1 MNRKGIS
8 QILFLIIAASV
19 LMMVALTLIFMF
31 QSGASDTTQ
40 QADAQTCRSSAQA
53 QCSNFGSASIVA
65 PTSCYTQ
72 EAGEYQDITG
82 IPFPVYDTDPGQ
94 TNGGT
99 LLSSASDPSEPHYLD
114 CGDVL

>member
-65 PTSCYTQ
+65 PNSCYTQ
-72 EAGEYQDITG
+72 EAGSYQTITG
-82 IPFPVYDTDPGQ
+82 IPFDVYYDEGTSNKLSGSAPTGSGDT
-94 TNGGT
+94 
-99 LLSSASDPSEPHYLD
+99 PHYLK
-114 CGDVL
+114 CSEVI

>member
-53 QCSNFGSASIVA
+53 QCSNLGGSSVIA
-65 PTSCYTQ
+65 PNSCYNQQ
-72 EAGEYQDITG
+72 EGTYGMTSGLPANWQLYTTDALSTTVGG
-82 IPFPVYDTDPGQ
+82 GSSSPPF
-94 TNGGT
+94 
-99 LLSSASDPSEPHYLD
+99 YLD
-114 CGDVL
+114 CGQVL

>member
-31 QSGASDTTQ
+31 QSGASDTTR

-72 EAGEYQDITG
+72 EAGEYRSISG
-82 IPFPVYDTDPGQ
+82 IPFSVYNTDGVS
-94 TNGGT
+94 NSISVA
-99 LLSSASDPSEPHYLD
+99 SSPSEPFYLK
-114 CGDVL
+114 CSEVI

>member
-1 MNRKGIS
+1 VIQSRIRPLV
-8 QILFLIIAASV
+8 LFLIIAASV

-31 QSGASDTTQ
+31 QSGASSTTQ

-72 EAGEYQDITG
+72 EAGEYQPISGISWTVYETDGLSTDIGTAG
-82 IPFPVYDTDPGQ
+82 SPSPPF
-94 TNGGT
+94 
-99 LLSSASDPSEPHYLD
+99 HLD
-114 CGDVL
+114 CSDVL

>member
-40 QADAQTCRSSAQA
+40 QADAQACRSSAQA
-53 QCSNFGSASIVA
+53 QCSNFGSYAINA
-65 PTSCYTQ
+65 PNSCYTQ
-72 EAGEYQDITG
+72 EAGSYSSTTSIT
-82 IPFPVYDTDPGQ
+82 VYDGEPGPSSSPSPI
-94 TNGGT
+94 G
-99 LLSSASDPSEPHYLD
+99 SASSPSAPFYID
-114 CGDVL
+114 CNDVL

>member
-31 QSGASDTTQ
+31 QSGASSTTQ

-53 QCSNFGSASIVA
+53 QCSNFGSTSITA
-65 PTSCYTQ
+65 PNSCYTQ
-72 EAGEYQDITG
+72 EAGNYQSISGIGWDIYETDSLTTQISG
-82 IPFPVYDTDPGQ
+82 GSSPPF
-94 TNGGT
+94 
-99 LLSSASDPSEPHYLD
+99 HLD
-114 CGDVL
+114 CASVL